1 MLFEK
6 GAKMKRTIDW
16 IRWPAF
22 GALAVLT
29 FVVVPRVVRAH
40 CDTLDGPVV
49 KDARGALS
57 KGDVTSLL
65 KWVAKEDEKEI
76 QAAFQKTLAVRKL
89 NPEAKDLA
97 DMYFFET
104 LVRIHRAAEGAPYTG
119 LKSSVADLDP
129 AVAAADK
136 ALETGSV
143 DELAKEISHAVENGI
158 KQRFQQTIEAKKH
171 SDASVETGRE
181 YVEAYVQFVHYVER
195 LHQDAVGVAIH
206 ESTEK
211 PQPKDQHLH

>member
-1 MLFEK
+1 
-6 GAKMKRTIDW
+6 MKNRTTWLKLGTI
-16 IRWPAF
+16 
-22 GALAVLT
+22 GVVAVIIW
-29 FVVVPRVVRAH
+29 VVAPRSSRAH

-49 KDARGALS
+49 KDARIALS

-65 KWVAKEDEKEI
+65 KWVVKEDEKEI
-76 QAAFQKTLAVRKL
+76 QTAFQKTLAVRKL

-136 ALETGSV
+136 ALESGSV
-143 DELAKEISHAVENGI
+143 DELAKEISHTIENGI
-158 KQRFQQTIEAKKH
+158 RQRFQQALEAKKH
-171 SDASVETGRE
+171 NDASVEAGRK

-195 LHQDAVGVAIH
+195 LHQDADGAALH
-206 ESTEK
+206 ENTEK
-211 PQPKDQHLH
+211 AESKDQHAH

>member
-1 MLFEK
+1 
-6 GAKMKRTIDW
+6 MKNRITWLKLGTVGFVAAIIW
-16 IRWPAF
+16 
-22 GALAVLT
+22 AVA
-29 FVVVPRVVRAH
+29 PRSSRAH

-49 KDARGALS
+49 ATAKNALA
-57 KGDVTSLL
+57 KADVTPVL
-65 KWVAKEDEKEI
+65 KWVSKEDEAEI
-76 QAAFQKTLAVRKL
+76 RKAFQKTLAVRKL

-136 ALETGSV
+136 ALETGSI

-158 KQRFQQTIEAKKH
+158 KQRFQQALEAKKH
-171 SDASVETGRE
+171 SDASVEAGRK

-195 LHQDAVGVAIH
+195 LHQDAVAAALH
-206 ESTEK
+206 ENTEK
-211 PQPKDQHLH
+211 AESKDQHAH

>member
-1 MLFEK
+1 
-6 GAKMKRTIDW
+6 MKNRTTWLKLGTIGVVAAIIW
-16 IRWPAF
+16 
-22 GALAVLT
+22 AVA
-29 FVVVPRVVRAH
+29 PRSSRAH

-49 KDARGALS
+49 KDAKVALS

-76 QAAFQKTLAVRKL
+76 RAAFQKTLAVRKL

-136 ALETGSV
+136 ALESGSI

-158 KQRFQQTIEAKKH
+158 KQRFQQALEAKKH
-171 SDASVETGRE
+171 NDASVEAGRK

-195 LHQDAVGVAIH
+195 LHQDAVGAALH
-206 ESTEK
+206 ENTQKAES
-211 PQPKDQHLH
+211 KDQHAH

>member
-1 MLFEK
+1 
-6 GAKMKRTIDW
+6 MKNRTTWLKLGTI
-16 IRWPAF
+16 
-22 GALAVLT
+22 GVVAVIIW
-29 FVVVPRVVRAH
+29 VVAPRSSRAH

-49 KDARGALS
+49 KDARIALS

-65 KWVAKEDEKEI
+65 KWVVKEDEKEI
-76 QAAFQKTLAVRKL
+76 QTAFQKTLAVRKL

-136 ALETGSV
+136 ALESGSV
-143 DELAKEISHAVENGI
+143 DELAKEISHTIENGI
-158 KQRFQQTIEAKKH
+158 RQRFQQALEAKKH
-171 SDASVETGRE
+171 NDASVEAGRK

-195 LHQDAVGVAIH
+195 LHQHAIGAVPH
-206 ESTEK
+206 ENAEK
-211 PQPKDQHLH
+211 AEPKDQHAH

>member
-1 MLFEK
+1 
-6 GAKMKRTIDW
+6 MKNRITWLKVGTI
-16 IRWPAF
+16 
-22 GALAVLT
+22 AV
-29 FVVVPRVVRAH
+29 VAVIIWSVAPRSSRAH

-49 KDARGALS
+49 KDAKGALS
-57 KGDVTSLL
+57 KGDVTAVL
-65 KWVAKEDEKEI
+65 KWVTKQDEVVI
-76 QAAFQKTLAVRKL
+76 RAAFQKTLAVRKL
-89 NPEAKDLA
+89 NPEAKELA

-104 LVRIHRAAEGAPYTG
+104 LVRVHRAAEGAPYTG

-143 DELAKEISHAVENGI
+143 EDLAKEISLAVENGI
-158 KQRFQQTIEAKKH
+158 KQRFQQTIEARKH
-171 SDASVETGRE
+171 IDASVEAGRE

-195 LHQDAVGVAIH
+195 LHQDAVGAALH

-211 PQPKDQHLH
+211 AEPKDQLAH

>member
-1 MLFEK
+1 
-6 GAKMKRTIDW
+6 MKNRIMW
-16 IRWPAF
+16 LKLGVIA
-22 GALAVLT
+22 AVA
-29 FVVVPRVVRAH
+29 VIVWAVAPRSSRAH

-49 KDARGALS
+49 KDAKAALS
-57 KGDVTSLL
+57 KGDVAAVL
-65 KWVAKEDEKEI
+65 KWVARQDEVAI
-76 QAAFQKTLAVRKL
+76 RAAFQKTLAIRKL
-89 NPEAKDLA
+89 NPEAKELA

-104 LVRIHRAAEGAPYTG
+104 LVRIHRAAEGAAYTG

-143 DELAKEISHAVENGI
+143 DELAKEIAHAVENGI